1 MIFFSYMVSI
11 VFLHI
16 LDVRFH
22 YPSYLEG
29 GDNLGSSCRVLFFF
43 TNKGDEAFYFGISS
57 GRLPV
62 CQATEQCA
70 KLK

>member
-11 VFLHI
+11 VFYIFWMFAFIIHLIWKGEII
-16 LDVRFH
+16 LDQAV
-22 YPSYLEG
+22 EG
-29 GDNLGSSCRVLFFF
+29 FF

-62 CQATEQCA
+62 CQATEQSA